1 MANQEQHADFFW
13 RVYLPI
19 ALLAVVIF
27 GFPWLAMK
35 ISQHRDGAKPDSV
48 PAKTTNTEA
57 EQVQGRA
64 PGLSEHASPFGKT
77 EARAERILDPAGTEK
92 PSLVSVGQLLRPA
105 LPSPRRQEWD
115 DKGKALGV
123 NQLTGNR
130 NAKF

>member
-1 MANQEQHADFFW
+1 MADQEPHADFFW

-35 ISQHRDGAKPDSV
+35 ISEHCDGAKPDSV

-64 PGLSEHASPFGKT
+64 PGSSDHASPIRRT
-77 EARAERILDPAGTEK
+77 EARAERTLDPARTETA
-92 PSLVSVGQLLRPA
+92 SARECGECL
-105 LPSPRRQEWD
+105 SPRAPEPSAARV
-115 DKGKALGV
+115 G
-123 NQLTGNR
+123 
-130 NAKF
+130 